1 MRIRYAI
8 RCAVYGFLACRIA
21 VIVIAAKLV
30 SSSVAID
37 SVLILAVGMAVGSV
51 GSSHIG
57 QTLQVWNDR
66 IYMEKTI

>member
-1 MRIRYAI
+1 
-8 RCAVYGFLACRIA
+8 
-21 VIVIAAKLV
+21 VIAAKLV

-57 QTLQVWNDR
+57 QTLQVWNDK